1 MTSEECHTMKS
12 RRILMF
18 EGRKLEINNSL
29 ETFDIVVRGSRT
41 ERGYCKGKTF
51 KHQSKIFPS
60 SVLR

>member
-1 MTSEECHTMKS
+1 
-12 RRILMF
+12 MF